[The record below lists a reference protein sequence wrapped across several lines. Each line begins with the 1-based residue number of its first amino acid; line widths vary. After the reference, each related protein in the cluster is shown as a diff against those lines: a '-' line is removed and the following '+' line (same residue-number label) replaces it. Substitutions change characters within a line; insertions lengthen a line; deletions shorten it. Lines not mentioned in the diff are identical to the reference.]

1 MANPTFAE
9 AIQLIARGLR
19 QGVPSHAHLNGAAAR
34 IDHLGRRL
42 HGLGCVRDREIA
54 ACFTAAIAEL
64 DASHGLE
71 DDARGEAVARA
82 AGQMEAALAY
92 ADEGVLAV
100 GVKG

>member
-9 AIQLIARGLR
+9 AIHLIARGLR
-19 QGVPSHAHLNGAAAR
+19 QDAPSHAHLNGAAAR

-64 DASHGLE
+64 DASHGLDE
-71 DDARGEAVARA
+71 AARGGAVHRA
-82 AGQMEAALAY
+82 ARQLEAALAY
-92 ADEGVLAV
+92 ADEGVVPA
-100 GVKG
+100 GVNG

>member
-1 MANPTFAE
+1 MMANPTFSE
-9 AIQLIARGLR
+9 AIGVIARALR

-64 DASHGLE
+64 DASHGFAE
-71 DDARGEAVARA
+71 GARGEAVARA
-82 AGQMEAALAY
+82 AGQMEAALAF
-92 ADEGVLAV
+92 ADEWG
-100 GVKG
+100 GGGMNG